1 MGDITRSLGF
11 NVTIFFV
18 QIVLFLVLWFLMGN
32 IFFKPILGRLKQR
45 DKDIADTY
53 HTVQEMQHE
62 METLR
67 ADYLTRIAGVEAEAR
82 GRIQT
87 AIKEAQTERERILA
101 EARVQSEQTLQQ
113 GIADMERE
121 KTEALVS
128 LRETM
133 VGMALTALQKTLG
146 AAANPAVLR
155 ASIESSIAADPA
167 RN

>member
-1 MGDITRSLGF
+1 MAEIVKSLGF
-11 NVTIFFV
+11 NVTIFFC
-18 QIVLFLVLWFLMGN
+18 QIVLFLFLWFFLGN
-32 IFFKPILGRLKQR
+32 TFFKPMMGRLKQR

-67 ADYLTRIAGVEAEAR
+67 ADYIARIAAVEAEAR

-101 EARVQSEQTLQQ
+101 EARTQSEQTLQQ
-113 GIADMERE
+113 GVADMERE
-121 KTEALVS
+121 KSEAMVS
-128 LRETM
+128 LRESM
-133 VGMALTALQKTLG
+133 VGMALTALTKTLG
-146 AAANPAVLR
+146 TAADPTVLR
-155 ASIESSIAADPA
+155 TSIESSIAADPA

>member
-1 MGDITRSLGF
+1 MDAIIKSLGF
-11 NVTIFFV
+11 NVTIFFAQV
-18 QIVLFLVLWFLMGN
+18 VLFLLLWFFLGN

-62 METLR
+62 MESLR
-67 ADYLTRIAGVEAEAR
+67 SDYLVRIAEVEAEAR

-101 EARVQSEQTLQQ
+101 EARVQSEQTLHQ
-113 GIADMERE
+113 GILDMERE
-121 KTEALVS
+121 KSEALVS
-128 LRETM
+128 LRGSM
-133 VGMALTALQKTLG
+133 VNMAVTALQKTLG
-146 AAANPAVLR
+146 AAADPTVLR
-155 ASIESSIAADPA
+155 ASIESSIAANPA

>member
-1 MGDITRSLGF
+1 MAEIVKSLGF
-11 NVTIFFV
+11 NVQIFGL
-18 QIVLFLVLWFLMGN
+18 QILLFLFLWFFLGN
-32 IFFKPILGRLKQR
+32 NFFKPMIARLKQR

-67 ADYLTRIAGVEAEAR
+67 ADYIARIATVEAEAR

-101 EARVQSEQTLQQ
+101 EARTQSEQTLQQ
-113 GIADMERE
+113 GITDMERE
-121 KTEALVS
+121 KTEAMVS
-128 LRETM
+128 LRTSM

-146 AAANPAVLR
+146 SAADPAALR
-155 ASIESSIAADPA
+155 TSIESSIAADPA

>member
-1 MGDITRSLGF
+1 MDAIIKSLGF
-11 NVTIFFV
+11 NATIFCCQV
-18 QIVLFLVLWFLMGN
+18 VLFLALWFFLGN
-32 IFFKPILGRLKQR
+32 TFFKPILGRLQQR

-67 ADYLTRIAGVEAEAR
+67 ADYIARIAEVESEAR

-101 EARVQSEQTLQQ
+101 AARVQSEETLQQ

-121 KTEALVS
+121 KAEAMIS
-128 LRETM
+128 LKQSM
-133 VGMALTALQKTLG
+133 VGMALTALQKTMG
-146 AAANPAVLR
+146 AAADPAVLR
-155 ASIESSIAADPA
+155 SSIEASIAADPA

>member
-1 MGDITRSLGF
+1 MDAIIKSLGF
-11 NVTIFFV
+11 NATIFFAQV
-18 QIVLFLVLWFLMGN
+18 VLFLALWYLLGN
-32 IFFKPILGRLKQR
+32 LFFKPTLGRLNQR

-67 ADYLTRIAGVEAEAR
+67 ADYIVRIAEVEAEAR

-87 AIKEAQTERERILA
+87 AIKEAQSERERILA

-113 GIADMERE
+113 GVADMERE
-121 KTEALVS
+121 KVEALIS
-128 LRETM
+128 LRESM
-133 VGMALTALQKTLG
+133 IGMALTVLQKTLG
-146 AAANPAVLR
+146 SAADTAVLR
-155 ASIESSIAADPA
+155 GSIESSFPAGSA